1 VREVF
6 EAATR
11 AALTKPGRIAGRN
24 GKGRRKPCSI
34 L

>member
-11 AALTKPGRIAGRN
+11 AALTKPGRIQGRKNN
-24 GKGRRKPCSI
+24 GKRRGCSI